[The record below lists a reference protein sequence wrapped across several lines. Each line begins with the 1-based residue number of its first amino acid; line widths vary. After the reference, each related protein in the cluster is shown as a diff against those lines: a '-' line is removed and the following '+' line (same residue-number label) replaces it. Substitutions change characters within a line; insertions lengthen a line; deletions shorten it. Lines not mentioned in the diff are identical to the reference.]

1 MKRKQSLISDSAFT
15 DLEGIKIYYLEQG
28 VPHIGQDYISAI
40 VEHIQTLAEHPRIGR
55 TVPEFNDETIREII
69 HPPYRIV
76 YLLEEHVTQ
85 IIRVWRS
92 ERLLKLPKNEA

>member
-1 MKRKQSLISDSAFT
+1 MQILISDSAFT
-15 DLEGIKIYYLEQG
+15 DLESIKVYYSKQG
-28 VPHIGQDYISAI
+28 VPHVGQDYISAI
-40 VEHIQTLAEHPRIGR
+40 IEHIQTLAEHPRMGR

-76 YLLEEHVTQ
+76 YLLEEQVTQ

-92 ERLLKLPKNEA
+92 ERLLKLPGNEA

>member
-1 MKRKQSLISDSAFT
+1 VKILVSDSAFS
-15 DLEGIKIYYLEQG
+15 DLEGIKEFYLEQG
-28 VPHIGQDYISAI
+28 VPQIGKDQISAI
-40 VEHIQTLAEHPRIGR
+40 IEHIQTLAHHPRIGR
-55 TVPEFNDETIREII
+55 AVPEFDDETIREII

-92 ERLLKLPKNEA
+92 ERLLKLSENET